1 MAAMSTFQPTGEPTG
16 EPTAPATPATPSAA
30 WWISESQPLPTS
42 VAPRRTGGISFYVA
56 LVIALIAGSAG
67 AVVTRIVLGGNT
79 GLVSVNQSI
88 ERAPNSIAG
97 IAARVSPSVV
107 EVDSTSS
114 EGQDTGTG
122 FFIESSGYILTNNHV
137 IESAV
142 LSNGSINVKLK
153 NNRQYSATVVGRDTS
168 YDLAVLKI
176 SVVGAPALTL
186 GNSDRVQVG
195 DPVIAIGSPLGLA
208 GTVTSGII
216 SAKNRPV
223 TTSSTN
229 QAGESS
235 YIDALQTDAA
245 INPGNSGGP
254 LVDASGA
261 VIGVNSAIASL
272 NSSGFGSQP
281 GSIGLGFAIPI
292 NQAKRTADQLIKT
305 GHSNY
310 PIMGLSLDSAF
321 QGAGAQIAKSGNAIR
336 AGGPAAKAGLQAGD
350 VITAFDGQP
359 IGSSD
364 DLVVAVRAHNVGDTV
379 AVTFT
384 RGTVT
389 KTVHLT
395 LIASK

>member
-1 MAAMSTFQPTGEPTG
+1 MSTFQSTG

-223 TTSSTN
+223 TTNSTN

-321 QGAGAQIAKSGNAIR
+321 QGVGAQIAKSGNAIR

-379 AVTFT
+379 SVTFT